1 MAAPDNHA
9 APQHGGAARD
19 VPATAGEVEEA
30 AENRPEA
37 GDAFSVVVD
46 VLRMLWIQALG
57 TTLWKVNNRT
67 PEVGRGTSSSI
78 TRQF

>member
-9 APQHGGAARD
+9 GDAARD

-37 GDAFSVVVD
+37 GDAFS
-46 VLRMLWIQALG
+46 G
-57 TTLWKVNNRT
+57 C
-67 PEVGRGTSSSI
+67 
-78 TRQF
+78 